1 MGRSSLK
8 SRGIFSRLTPLM
20 AAPPPNLDTFANNT
34 VSYASHDQ
42 HITTSDFPAEQK
54 SFILFFKWRG
64 IVLLTESSQNLT
76 FTVLTTVGTW
86 LLLVSCF
93 IPNVTNFQFKF
104 SISCIVVLEADL
116 NILLTNS
123 PLLYLMFVR
132 SHTRQDNVIFLSSL
146 EGIYTGHLDFL

>member
-1 MGRSSLK
+1 M
-8 SRGIFSRLTPLM
+8 
-20 AAPPPNLDTFANNT
+20 
-34 VSYASHDQ
+34 
-42 HITTSDFPAEQK
+42 
-54 SFILFFKWRG
+54 
-64 IVLLTESSQNLT
+64 LLTESSQNLT
-76 FTVLTTVGTW
+76 FTVLTTVETW

-104 SISCIVVLEADL
+104 SISCNVVLEADL